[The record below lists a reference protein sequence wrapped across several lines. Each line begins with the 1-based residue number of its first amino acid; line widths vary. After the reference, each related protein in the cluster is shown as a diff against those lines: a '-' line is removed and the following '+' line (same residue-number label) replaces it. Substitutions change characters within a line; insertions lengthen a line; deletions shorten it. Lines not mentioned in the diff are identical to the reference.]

1 MIKQALNNSP
11 AVEAPSANLKPPR
24 LASRTGRR
32 GYLLGA
38 MLVLML
44 LAGIMTAGVAAGKF
58 SWVALLFPVVL
69 AIGFGLGVSSPRIAL
84 ALVIVSVLSE
94 GFQPNL
100 MTNGDITIRFDEL
113 IAISVTCGVMVRHI
127 RAGTGALPRLLRAVP
142 GLIPLLLFL
151 AENIVVT
158 LLGRK
163 NVGYGFGLIAELAAG
178 ILLYI
183 GIVLLLS
190 EIKRPRDIIMPLLLS
205 AGFEACF
212 GLGAL
217 GLAYLLHDPTIFGVH
232 RDTTSLLVAPY
243 GTFIEP
249 NFFGHYMAAITIIVF
264 ALLLYVFTRRRRS
277 LGAALALIV
286 VGGLAIAGVLASLTR
301 TSWVGL
307 ALGILIVLAIWRVG
321 RKRYETT
328 AKKRR
333 SPEQT
338 ARLRWII
345 GVTVAVVVAAAS
357 VVLGFT
363 SEGEALATRFS
374 HLFDFTSGSGFGR
387 LKVLDLVLNDWLQNP
402 LLGLGT
408 GSFTGHLPG
417 VPPSPHTWIYSMGL
431 AMLHDSG
438 SLGVEIFLFFLFGL
452 YSALWRSIRGTPT
465 SSVRALAVGLFG
477 ASLFMLFGAQATSSM
492 YLMLLWLFLGLA
504 AGMPILCASASW
516 HRLIMAGPSVTLS
529 ALDATLTDPATKVLP
544 AIPKGAASVE
554 ARMTAIPAPTRGR
567 VLHIYDT
574 GMLGGMQRI
583 LLATAR
589 GLTKYGW
596 ASTAIVGDDGPLAN
610 DLRKVGVRA
619 IALPIAGKRRFTL
632 SFFTLFWRILQAQ
645 ADVVIVYGAV
655 VGCVAGLA
663 ARLAGVRCVVYQS
676 GSPTFYYNWTRFRR
690 LRNAL
695 VERIACGCA
704 SAVWS
709 VSQENRQLYLT
720 NNAAPAYKFVE
731 IPLCVSQ
738 DLIERLR
745 RESAA
750 SAGGIAGGT
759 SGAWRIQQLSPV
771 EGSAALRAQFG
782 LAAHERVIGYVGRL
796 VPEKGV
802 DVLLDAFAQVAHALP
817 NTRLL
822 LVGDGPARDALWRQ
836 THDLGVGQRVIF
848 AGPQHDVVPFYLL
861 SDVVVVPSHR
871 ETFGLVGVEALI
883 AGRPVVGSWVGG
895 LPEAIV
901 DGESGR
907 LVPPGDSGALAA
919 AIQWVLEAPQRAR
932 ELGRVGQ
939 QQALD
944 GYTEALMAARVHAL
958 LDLLT
963 TINAKPWQ
971 LRRRAGDLE
980 LSYLPRTV
988 LHILDSGAIGGG
1000 PRVLLAAARGM
1011 REHNWLSSVV
1021 CGNDGP
1027 LGADLRAAGIPTTE
1041 MSIAGQFRFLFGMPR
1056 LISYMSRHRP
1066 DVVIVY
1072 GPIAGCLGGL
1082 AARLAGVKGVVY
1094 GAGYPSYY
1102 ADRGPFRRIRNAV
1115 VEKISAGCADVVWCK
1130 STADVRLYRERKA
1143 SRPDK
1148 FRLAPNCVS
1157 NDLLDRF
1164 AEYAAAGPASVDP
1177 LRMKLGLATHER
1189 VIGYVGRLVPE
1200 KGVDVLLDSFAQ
1212 VAHALPN
1219 TRLLLVGEGP
1229 TRDALQR
1236 QAQALGLGD
1245 RVIFAGP
1252 QHDIVPFYL
1261 LADVIAIPS
1270 LYEPFGNVAVEAMA
1284 GARAVVASRV
1294 GGLADTILDGECG
1307 RLVPPRDA
1315 DALAQA
1321 LLWVLEIPQRSR
1333 ELGRAGRQRALS
1345 EYTEARLAE
1354 RLDHF
1359 AHEALRP

>member
-465 SSVRALAVGLFG
+465 SSVRALAVGLFC

-759 SGAWRIQQLSPV
+759 SGARRIQQLSPV
-771 EGSAALRAQFG
+771 EGSAALRAQLG

-802 DVLLDAFAQVAHALP
+802 DVLLDAFAQVAHAL
-817 NTRLL
+817 
-822 LVGDGPARDALWRQ
+822 
-836 THDLGVGQRVIF
+836 
-848 AGPQHDVVPFYLL
+848 
-861 SDVVVVPSHR
+861 
-871 ETFGLVGVEALI
+871 
-883 AGRPVVGSWVGG
+883 
-895 LPEAIV
+895 
-901 DGESGR
+901 
-907 LVPPGDSGALAA
+907 
-919 AIQWVLEAPQRAR
+919 
-932 ELGRVGQ
+932 
-939 QQALD
+939 
-944 GYTEALMAARVHAL
+944 
-958 LDLLT
+958 
-963 TINAKPWQ
+963 
-971 LRRRAGDLE
+971 
-980 LSYLPRTV
+980 
-988 LHILDSGAIGGG
+988 
-1000 PRVLLAAARGM
+1000 
-1011 REHNWLSSVV
+1011 
-1021 CGNDGP
+1021 
-1027 LGADLRAAGIPTTE
+1027 
-1041 MSIAGQFRFLFGMPR
+1041 
-1056 LISYMSRHRP
+1056 
-1066 DVVIVY
+1066 
-1072 GPIAGCLGGL
+1072 
-1082 AARLAGVKGVVY
+1082 
-1094 GAGYPSYY
+1094 
-1102 ADRGPFRRIRNAV
+1102 
-1115 VEKISAGCADVVWCK
+1115 SA
-1130 STADVRLYRERKA
+1130 
-1143 SRPDK
+1143 
-1148 FRLAPNCVS
+1148 
-1157 NDLLDRF
+1157 
-1164 AEYAAAGPASVDP
+1164 
-1177 LRMKLGLATHER
+1177 
-1189 VIGYVGRLVPE
+1189 
-1200 KGVDVLLDSFAQ
+1200 
-1212 VAHALPN
+1212 

-1236 QAQALGLGD
+1236 QTQALGLED

-1284 GARAVVASRV
+1284 GARPVVASRV
-1294 GGLADTILDGECG
+1294 GGLADTVLDGECG
-1307 RLVPPRDA
+1307 RLVPPSDA

-1321 LLWVLEIPQRSR
+1321 LLWVLEVPQRSR
-1333 ELGRAGRQRALS
+1333 ELGRAGRQRALR

-1354 RLDHF
+1354 RLDNF